1 MKIME
6 PKISKLEI
14 NLENYLEDGQRI
26 NVTLDAAIIMPNDEK
41 DKKYLVIENLDM
53 TTDKSAKLLSME
65 VRCPV
70 SYEDEEGFTLEEYQ
84 ERIKKEIFP
93 ILYKKIQDIL
103 NFLSDKTTIELPVLP
118 SPQSL

>member
-1 MKIME
+1 MKMME

-14 NLENYLEDGQRI
+14 NLENYREDGQRI
-26 NVTLDAAIIMPNDEK
+26 NVTLNAAIIMPNDEK

-103 NFLSDKTTIELPVLP
+103 NFLSDKTTIELPVPP